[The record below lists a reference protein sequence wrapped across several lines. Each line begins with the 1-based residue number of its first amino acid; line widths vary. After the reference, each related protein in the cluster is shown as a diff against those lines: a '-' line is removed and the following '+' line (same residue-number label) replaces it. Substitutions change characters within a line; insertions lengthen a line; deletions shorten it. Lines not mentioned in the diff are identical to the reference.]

1 MVPFFSCGPNA
12 NFIVPSEANDTSK
25 RPKLEPTRLRHGS
38 SSSTATPGG
47 NGSSGS
53 ERLQGSEPPP
63 SRQERVNS
71 IASIAESQQSS
82 TTPTLASQS
91 NSAEDSMSSPRPGH
105 LETSPREPHRRHAR
119 RPSSWRESGSGRG
132 ESHQH
137 LPSLSDMLD
146 DGRMGMPVSTA
157 SEGNPYSSGF
167 VATNQP
173 RSVPEPPNVL
183 PAAPPRMPLLR
194 HDQSSTGSIG
204 SVSPATSFA
213 RTPGEGPLPIHALL
227 SNHPAAAPVGM
238 VNAAF
243 DHGSPPSFTGGA
255 TPSPTEPP
263 RIPFGHLAGHRG
275 YGT

>member
-1 MVPFFSCGPNA
+1 MNTDL
-12 NFIVPSEANDTSK
+12 IVASQANDNSK
-25 RPKLEPTRLRHGS
+25 RPKLEPARIRHGS

-91 NSAEDSMSSPRPGH
+91 NSIEDNMSSPRPGH

-119 RPSSWRESGSGRG
+119 RRSSWRESGR
-132 ESHQH
+132 ESAHQH

-146 DGRMGMPVSTA
+146 DGRMGMPVPAA
-157 SEGNPYSSGF
+157 SEGNPYASGF
-167 VATNQP
+167 VSTNQP

-183 PAAPPRMPLLR
+183 PTAPPRMPLLR
-194 HDQSSTGSIG
+194 NDQSSNGSIG

-243 DHGSPPSFTGGA
+243 DHGSPPSLIGGA

-263 RIPFGHLAGHRG
+263 RITFGHLAGHRG